1 MTHVHHWASELD
13 HGAMDEVCLVWWIML
28 SFKPV
33 GWLGA
38 CLVYLRKRCIMARRQ
53 AGVLCSGQCSAGN
66 PGSWQLCYF
75 DMYHLPKDCCR
86 PQTPLHGNG
95 VSCWLWPGLCTLPH
109 CKNSLGMVWGTRV
122 QGVALAS
129 KLPRS
134 QSICVTII
142 CVIQSTEASPHNL
155 QDLKEWFTQ
164 KLKWSFTH
172 PQAIHVYA
180 FLLSDEYN
188 RSYIK

>member
-1 MTHVHHWASELD
+1 MSTTERLNWTMEQWMKFAWYDESCCLLNQLDGWVHVLFTWGRDALWQEGRLACYALD
-13 HGAMDEVCLVWWIML
+13 N
-28 SFKPV
+28 
-33 GWLGA
+33 
-38 CLVYLRKRCIMARRQ
+38 
-53 AGVLCSGQCSAGN
+53 VLLGN

-142 CVIQSTEASPHNL
+142 CVIQSMEASPHNL

-164 KLKWSFTH
+164 KFTLSFTH